1 MEVALQEADGSQLWL
16 ELLQED
22 CAITG
27 DEIAWLHGETGELIA
42 ILVTLPRKTKLSR
55 L

>member
-1 MEVALQEADGSQLWL
+1 MGSQLWL

-42 ILVTLPRKTKLSR
+42 ILVTLARKTKLSR